1 MSDSE
6 EERGKSRKRR
16 KRKKEREREKRK
28 RLEKKLAKR
37 EEELK
42 LLSKKRNISG
52 GGVEEGE
59 LKETKPRSIRDRLG
73 ERKQDV
79 DLKWREDE
87 MRRGG
92 ERLRGDGGI
101 RRGER
106 GVGRGNSPLPGP
118 SRAGPSG
125 LSGSAETRRQE
136 LLRRAE
142 VSGALMRMFKQWCM
156 TGAETKSRAKPY
168 SSSRPKKTFTCGWS
182 S

>member
-1 MSDSE
+1 MTIKNGEEGTPSLSDSE

-59 LKETKPRSIRDRLG
+59 LKEAKPRSIRDRLG
-73 ERKQDV
+73 ERKEEV

-87 MRRGG
+87 VRRGGG
-92 ERLRGDGGI
+92 ERLRGDGMM

-118 SRAGPSG
+118 SRAGPG
-125 LSGSAETRRQE
+125 TSGSAETRRQE

-142 VSGALMRMFKQWCM
+142 VSKSSKITLNYLCL
-156 TGAETKSRAKPY
+156 TGAKTESR
-168 SSSRPKKTFTCGWS
+168 T
-182 S
+182 